1 MITLTESQKRVFKSM
16 KDFIYKSDDRV
27 FLLKG
32 YAGTGKTTLM
42 RFLID
47 DLNKKERE
55 YRLLASTGRA
65 AKVLGDL
72 SGNVATTIHGMIYTL
87 KDLNKDISAIAE
99 TSTDDSGQLFLV
111 FEPNVVGNETGEC
124 VYIVDEAS
132 MIGDLETKCVTQAKF
147 GTGRLLKELLH
158 YDQRKGSKFIF
169 VGDPCQLPPVSQTSS
184 PALDQ
189 KYFMNEFRLQAQE
202 AQLTEIMRQGK
213 DSSLITVSQDIRRRY
228 SHSPETP
235 ESYGKM
241 KIWGERFH
249 FRHCR
254 DIQIL
259 TSNEVLLQ
267 NYVNDVKTNG
277 FDNAIYLCRSNNDCY
292 KMSLT
297 VRAQLGFR
305 GRVCVGD
312 QLMVVQNNLLTGLVN
327 GDMVEVV
334 ELHSKI
340 ERRANQD
347 FRRVKVKNLFDG
359 TIHSIL
365 LMESLLDCST
375 PNVSADEQTELFKDF
390 AIRMH
395 HMGIKQ
401 KRDEER
407 FREHLMNDEYLNA
420 LRCMYGYAVTCHKA
434 QGGEW
439 NNVYLQMPRNLTL
452 NPVKGNFQWLYTAIT
467 RAKKSLSVVRDF
479 FID

>member
-65 AKVLGDL
+65 AKILGDL
-72 SGNVATTIHGMIYTL
+72 SGNGASTIHGMIYSF
-87 KDLNKDISAIAE
+87 KDLNKEVPTAAG
-99 TSTDDSGQLFLV
+99 TGVDDSGQLFLV
-111 FEPNVVGNETGEC
+111 FEPNVVGNDAGEC

-132 MIGDLETKCVTQAKF
+132 MIGDMEPVYVTQAMF
-147 GTGRLLKELLH
+147 GSGRLLKELMD
-158 YDQRKGSKFIF
+158 YDKRKGSKFIF
-169 VGDPCQLPPVSQTSS
+169 VGDPCQLPPVSQTAS

-189 KYFMNEFRLQAQE
+189 KYFMNMFRLQAQE

-213 DSSLITVSQDIRRRY
+213 DSSPITVSQDIRRRY
-228 SHSPETP
+228 AQSPEVLDAT
-235 ESYGKM
+235 KQHV
-241 KIWGERFH
+241 WGEKFH

-254 DIQIL
+254 DIHIL
-259 TSNEVLLQ
+259 NSNEVLLQ
-267 NYVNDVKTNG
+267 NYVDDVKTNG
-277 FDNAIYLCRSNNDCY
+277 FGNAIYICRSNKDCHR
-292 KMSLT
+292 MSLT

-312 QLMVVQNNLLTGLVN
+312 QLMVVQNNLLSGLVN
-327 GDMVEVV
+327 GDMVEVL
-334 ELHSKI
+334 ELDGTV

-359 TIHSIL
+359 TVSEQL
-365 LMESLLDCST
+365 LMESLLDNPT
-375 PNVSADEQTELFKDF
+375 QNVSAEEQTDLFRDF

-395 HMGIKQ
+395 KKGIKQ
-401 KRDEER
+401 KRDADL
-407 FREHLMNDEYLNA
+407 FRDNLMRDEYLNA

-452 NPVKGNFQWLYTAIT
+452 NPVKGNYQWLYTAIT